1 MAYHKWSNP
10 KLTLNGYKAILSCH
24 VAQSSYFN
32 RMVEKKIIWKIIL
45 TNPNDAMCQ
54 FFRLPRVNI
63 FGVHYSRKCSCK
75 CSCKNSSL
83 YTYEISIFIFY
94 KRNLHLSSTNSCRL
108 QLVVIYNLSF
118 VTMLIFSHCFIYN

>member
-10 KLTLNGYKAILSCH
+10 KLTLNGYKEILSCH
-24 VAQSSYFN
+24 VAQSSCYN
-32 RMVEKKIIWKIIL
+32 RMVEKIYIWKNIL
-45 TNPNDAMCQ
+45 KNVNDAMCQ
-54 FFRLPRVNI
+54 FFRLPHVNI

-75 CSCKNSSL
+75 CSRKNSSL
-83 YTYEISIFIFY
+83 YTYKISILIFY
-94 KRNLHLSSTNSCRL
+94 KKIFHPLFVTSCCL